1 MLSIASDQPVEEA
14 IAQVLSAFMGE
25 RAPVYIVGG
34 AVRDHLLGISA
45 IPGWTHAPGAEPSGG
60 SYTLPKQTRIATTD
74 LDLVL
79 EGPVLPLARQVA
91 DRLGWAYYPLDK
103 GRDVARLIGKA
114 ADGQRIECDAAAM
127 RGDLKTDLLARDFT
141 ANALALA
148 LSANSSPKLI
158 DICDGI
164 GDIRARRLRR
174 ISSDSLRS
182 DPIRLLRAARLAAQL
197 GFGIEQGTRAQIG
210 DCAETVLSVSAE
222 RVRHELWK
230 LLDSARPDEAIRE
243 LDALGLL
250 VHLLPEVAALQG
262 VTQSSRHHLD
272 AYEHSLLAARYA
284 AELRDWLRGG
294 PAPEDDALTV
304 TLQPWAEPLRAH
316 FSSEI
321 AAGRDRAGWLVWHA
335 LLHDTGKADGPDPDA
350 RDGEERRG
358 DAGHQTLSA
367 RLAGRRVE
375 SLRFSRRE
383 VLLAE
388 RVASMHNAP
397 RRMVTELPQN
407 VERIGA
413 RAAFRLF
420 RDAGSVVAGHQFA
433 AGLRSAGMHAPPDGL
448 DVIVQA
454 LSDLQATGLAPAPAW
469 ARFLKAIEG
478 LFSYAF
484 TLRTER
490 ADPLVDGHRLMERLG
505 LRPGPQVGAIMQE
518 LAEAQAAGTVSSA
531 DEALTL
537 AEELMSKGV
546 E

>member
-25 RAPVYIVGG
+25 RAPVCIVGG

-45 IPGWTHAPGAEPSGG
+45 IPGWTQAAVAEPSGG
-60 SYTLPKQTRIATTD
+60 SITIPKQARSATTD

-103 GRDVARLIGKA
+103 ERDVARLIGKA
-114 ADGQRIECDAAAM
+114 ADGQRIECDAAALQ
-127 RGDLKTDLLARDFT
+127 GDLRTDLLARDFT

-148 LSANSSPKLI
+148 LSSDSLPKLI

-197 GFGIEQGTRAQIG
+197 GFAIEEGTRAQIG

-222 RVRHELWK
+222 RVRYELWK
-230 LLDSARPDEAIRE
+230 LLDCVRPDEAIKE
-243 LDALGLL
+243 LNALGLL
-250 VHLLPEVAALQG
+250 VHLLPEVEALQG

-294 PAPEDDALTV
+294 PAPEDGALTE
-304 TLQPWAEPLRAH
+304 TLEPWAEPLRAH

-335 LLHDTGKADGPDPDA
+335 LLHDTGKASWPDSESGGGD
-350 RDGEERRG
+350 ERRG
-358 DAGHQTLSA
+358 NAGHQDLGA
-367 RLAGRRVE
+367 RLAGLRVG

-388 RVASMHNAP
+388 RVASLHSIP
-397 RRMVTELPQN
+397 RGMVRELPQN
-407 VERIGA
+407 EERIGA
-413 RAAFRLF
+413 RAAFRFF
-420 RDAGSVVAGHQFA
+420 RDAGSVVAGHQSA
-433 AGLRSAGMHAPPDGL
+433 AALRSAVRPAPLDGL
-448 DVIVQA
+448 DVLVQA
-454 LSDLQATGLAPAPAW
+454 ISDLQATGLARGPEW
-469 ARFLKAIEG
+469 TRFLKAIEG

-484 TLRTER
+484 TLRTEQ
-490 ADPLVDGHRLMERLG
+490 DEPLVDGHRLMERLG
-505 LRPGPQVGAIMQE
+505 LRPGPQVGAIMRE

-531 DEALTL
+531 DEALAL
-537 AEELMSKGV
+537 AEELLAEGV
-546 E
+546 A

>member
-1 MLSIASDQPVEEA
+1 MPSIASDQPVEEA

-25 RAPVYIVGG
+25 RTPVYIVGG
-34 AVRDHLLGISA
+34 AVRDHLLGISS
-45 IPGWTHAPGAEPSGG
+45 IPGWTQAAVTEPSSG
-60 SYTLPKQTRIATTD
+60 SFTIPKQARSATTD

-91 DRLGWAYYPLDK
+91 DRLGWAYYPLDTE
-103 GRDVARLIGKA
+103 RDVARLIGKA
-114 ADGQRIECDAAAM
+114 ADGQRIECDAAAL

-148 LSANSSPKLI
+148 LAADNSPKLI

-164 GDIRARRLRR
+164 GDIRARLLRR
-174 ISSDSLRS
+174 ISSDSLRA

-197 GFGIEQGTRAQIG
+197 GFAIEEGTRAQIG

-222 RVRHELWK
+222 RVRYELWK
-230 LLDSARPDEAIRE
+230 LLDCVRPDEAIRE
-243 LDALGLL
+243 LNALGLL
-250 VHLLPEVAALQG
+250 VHLFPEVEALQG

-272 AYEHSLLAARYA
+272 AYKHSLLAARYA

-294 PAPEDDALTV
+294 PAPEDDALTE
-304 TLQPWAEPLRAH
+304 TLEPWAEPLRAH

-321 AAGRDRAGWLVWHA
+321 AVGRDRAGWLAWHA
-335 LLHDTGKADGPDPDA
+335 LLHDTGKADGPDSDSGG
-350 RDGEERRG
+350 GEERRG
-358 DAGHQTLSA
+358 NASHQNLSA
-367 RLAGRRVE
+367 RLAGLRVE

-388 RVASMHNAP
+388 RVASMHSLP
-397 RRMVTELPQN
+397 RKMVRELPQN
-407 VERIGA
+407 EEVIGA
-413 RAAFRLF
+413 RAAFRFF
-420 RDAGSVVAGHQFA
+420 RDAGSVVAGHQSA
-433 AGLRSAGMHAPPDGL
+433 AGFRSAGRPAPLDGL

-454 LSDLQATGLAPAPAW
+454 ISDLQATGLARGPEW

-484 TLRTER
+484 TLRTEQGE
-490 ADPLVDGHRLMERLG
+490 PLVDGNRLMERLG
-505 LRPGPQVGAIMQE
+505 LRPGPQVGAIMRE

-531 DEALTL
+531 DEALAL
-537 AEELMSKGV
+537 AEELMAKGAA
-546 E
+546 